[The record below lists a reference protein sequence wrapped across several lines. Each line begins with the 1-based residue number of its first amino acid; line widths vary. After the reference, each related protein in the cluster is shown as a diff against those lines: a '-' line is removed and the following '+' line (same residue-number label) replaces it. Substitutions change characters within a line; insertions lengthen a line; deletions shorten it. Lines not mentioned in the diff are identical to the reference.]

1 LKFYPLYSNFSKWCT
16 QATIAAKTA
25 KGTNATITIFA
36 LANERG
42 RNDDEDLEDDEL

>member
-1 LKFYPLYSNFSKWCT
+1 M
-16 QATIAAKTA
+16 AAKTA

-42 RNDDEDLEDDEL
+42 CNDDEDFEDDEL